1 MENGQ
6 QLMLVRLESI
16 LLALGALAVMLLGV
30 LIASN
35 VVARSVF
42 GTSIPDSVIIVQE
55 LMVAAILMPLAA
67 TTASRAHICVE
78 FISDKFGARVKSWLI
93 VMGTVIGMLALIPL
107 IYAGWRELVSNWS
120 SGSFYFGDLAL
131 PKWPGKLIFVLG
143 FGACWL
149 RLLEMAIRDTRTIL
163 AGGIVDDQH
172 EVGEIE

>member
-1 MENGQ
+1 
-6 QLMLVRLESI
+6 MLVRLESI
-16 LLALGALAVMLLGV
+16 LLALGALAVVLLGV
-30 LIASN
+30 LIAGN

-55 LMVAAILMPLAA
+55 LMVAAILLPLAA
-67 TTASRAHICVE
+67 TTASRTHICVE

-131 PKWPGKLIFVLG
+131 PKWPGKLIFILG

-149 RLLEMAIRDTRTIL
+149 RLLELAIRDTRTIL

-172 EVGEIE
+172 ELGEIE